1 MVNYFCVIK
10 CCVVHVSIYI
20 VANAQ
25 VTPELKAYVHKLVA
39 AFGIGLE
46 QPPAAVSAGT
56 AGQPSHEALTKR
68 AQAAA
73 EDPAFQRFKNQFASD
88 FDFKLVY
95 VQSTHTAACMLILC
109 TYSYSSPGALRLH
122 SLMARLK
129 KWIRIL
135 EMKTKSLQM

>member
-1 MVNYFCVIK
+1 MILLL
-10 CCVVHVSIYI
+10 
-20 VANAQ
+20 VANTQ

-46 QPPAAVSAGT
+46 QPHTAGST
-56 AGQPSHEALTKR
+56 GAPGQPSHEALTKR

-73 EDPAFQRFKNQFASD
+73 EDPAFQRLKNQFASD
-88 FDFKLVY
+88 FDFRSAHNSH
-95 VQSTHTAACMLILC
+95 VQLC
-109 TYSYSSPGALRLH
+109 VKIMYFCSSPGALRLH

-135 EMKTKSLQM
+135 EMKTKSLQK